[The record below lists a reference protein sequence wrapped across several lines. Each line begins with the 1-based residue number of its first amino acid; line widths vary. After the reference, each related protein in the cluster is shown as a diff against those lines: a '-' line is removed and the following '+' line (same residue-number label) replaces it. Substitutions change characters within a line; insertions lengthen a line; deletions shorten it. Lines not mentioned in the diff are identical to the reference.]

1 MSGSFSSHGRVL
13 AVGDMVAERYE
24 LTREIGRGGCA
35 IVFEV
40 HDHRLGRVVALKVPV
55 GFAGDSAKVS
65 RFNRESRVIASI
77 HHPNVCAVLDSGEAD
92 DGTPFLVMER
102 LYGESLRASVAKAG
116 RLGINEALAVG
127 LQLLSALDA
136 VHAAGIVHR
145 DIKPD
150 NLVLVSRGGCDPLVK
165 LLDFGLCRRASRER
179 IDEETQTIDGAI
191 IGTPEYMAP
200 EQVLGMSALDIRV
213 DLYAVGVVLYEAL
226 TGVRAF
232 HSKNVREILT
242 SVMNKRVSPLRE
254 LRRDAPPRLEAV
266 LTRAMQRRP
275 QDRYP
280 TAAAFQED
288 LIDIRGEISAI
299 GRKAQATIWDA
310 PTTKYER
317 PIRRAVGRP
326 G

>member
-1 MSGSFSSHGRVL
+1 V
-13 AVGDMVAERYE
+13 VARRYE

-35 IVFEV
+35 IVFEAI
-40 HDHRLGRVVALKVPV
+40 DNRLGRTVAVKVPV
-55 GFAGDSAKVS
+55 GFMGDPAKVS

-77 HHPNVCAVLDSGEAD
+77 HLPNVCAVLDSGEAD

-102 LYGESLRASVAKAG
+102 LYGESLRTSVAKTG
-116 RLGINEALAVG
+116 RLGIKEAISIG
-127 LQLLSALDA
+127 LQLLSPLDA

-150 NLVLVSRGGCDPLVK
+150 NLIMVSRGGCDPLLK

-179 IDEETQTIDGAI
+179 IDEETQTRDGAI

-200 EQVLGMSALDIRV
+200 EQVLGSSTLDVRV

-226 TGVRAF
+226 TGTRAF
-232 HSKNVREILT
+232 YAKSVREILT
-242 SVMNKRVSPLRE
+242 CVMQKRVSPLRQ

-275 QDRYP
+275 EDRYP
-280 TAAAFQED
+280 SAASFQED
-288 LIDIRGEISAI
+288 LCDVRGEIGAV
-299 GRKAQATIWDA
+299 GRKTWATSWDA
-310 PTTKYER
+310 PTTKYEK
-317 PIRRAVGRP
+317 PIRRAAGRT